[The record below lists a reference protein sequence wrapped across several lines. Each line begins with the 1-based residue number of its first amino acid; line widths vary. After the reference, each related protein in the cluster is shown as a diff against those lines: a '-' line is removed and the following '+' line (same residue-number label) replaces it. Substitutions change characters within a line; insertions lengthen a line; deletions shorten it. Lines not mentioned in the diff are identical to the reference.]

1 MRIFDTKVQELKY
14 TVLMELAWQTW
25 RGNDAFS
32 VFNEIANEIVKKDE
46 PPMSCCIYKDRAIVA
61 ERIRIALGGNKNNP
75 NVIQVIDI
83 SCDECPEAGHVVTDL
98 CRGCVAH
105 RCADAC
111 KPGAIKFDEEQRA
124 HIDKS
129 RCVECGRCA
138 AVCPYSA
145 ITNFKRPCERACK
158 VDAISMG
165 PDGVAVID
173 SEKCIACGACVYQC
187 PFGATLDVSSITDVI
202 KTIMASENNEKF
214 RVYAVVAPAIAS
226 QFKYA
231 EIGQII
237 TAIKEIGFY
246 SVEEAAL
253 GADIVAYN
261 EAAELQERDLMTSSC
276 CPAFVKYIK
285 TKFPD
290 MADKISSS
298 LSPMAVTGKFIK
310 ERDPDAKVVF
320 IGPCTAKKAEVKQPE
335 TAAYVDYVLTFEEL
349 QALIDSKDIE
359 VEELE
364 ETDLDH
370 ASSFGRNFAK
380 SGGVTD
386 AVIEA
391 AYEQLGEGVKID
403 PIVCD
408 GIDKCKSALLR
419 ANKGVLPHNFIEGM
433 VCSGGC
439 IGGAACLT
447 HGDAN
452 KRSIEK
458 YGISASIR
466 DIQESVENADRRRFE
481 DL

>member
-111 KPGAIKFDEEQRA
+111 KPGAIHFDEEQRA

-129 RCVECGRCA
+129 KCVECGRCA

-237 TAIKEIGFY
+237 TAIKKIGFY

-320 IGPCTAKKAEVKQPE
+320 IGPCTAKKAEVKQPGA
-335 TAAYVDYVLTFEEL
+335 AAYVDYVLTFEEL

-452 KRSIEK
+452 KRSVEK

-466 DIQESVENADRRRFE
+466 DIQESVENARRRTFE

>member
-466 DIQESVENADRRRFE
+466 DIQESVENADRRTFE

>member
-320 IGPCTAKKAEVKQPE
+320 IGPCTAKKAEAKQPE

-466 DIQESVENADRRRFE
+466 DIQESVENADRRTFE

>member
-165 PDGVAVID
+165 SDGVAVID